1 MLRTKPGKLLRES
14 LGKLPAG
21 FVAAWLLIAL
31 VASASY
37 SGQPVIWETTGRADL
52 LKGDARGVSISDT
65 GKLMLAPRLS
75 EVFNTE
81 QAFVWSSAV
90 DSQGNVYL
98 GTGHDGK
105 IFRVSAD
112 GRGSLL
118 YDAAELDVTALAAGR
133 DGALYAGTSPEGK
146 VYRITAD
153 GHAEVFFDPAD
164 KYIWSLAVLAD
175 GSLAVGTGDNG
186 KLYRVR
192 AAGARPESSLLVA
205 TNQTHVMSLA
215 VTAQGDLIAGTDPG
229 GLVLRISPEGKA
241 FALFDAHLREI
252 HALAPAADG
261 SIYALALSDAA
272 SAGRGQSIPAPA
284 PQPAEGGG
292 APTTSVTITAVDES
306 GVPIPQPGQAARS
319 RTDVSNARSAVFRI
333 LPDGATDVVWSSPS
347 ITAFAIAPALQP
359 GSVLI
364 GTADKG
370 RIYSV
375 TNDGRDTLFLQSSE
389 GQISSFLARGNQ
401 VYAASS
407 NQGKLFRFGAE
418 LVAEGS
424 YESPVRDAKLT
435 ASWGRI
441 WWRGSGN
448 VELQTR
454 TGNGERPD
462 ATWSEWSSPYRDS
475 EGSPISS
482 PRARFV
488 QWRATLRSAGTGGQT
503 WMENA
508 SLAYLPRNV
517 APEILS
523 ISSLPIGVGLQQTVQ
538 LQVDPNVESSGL
550 DPSLFGAAVQ
560 VPPRRLFQR
569 GARSFQWQA
578 EDRNGD
584 ALEYAIYYRPLN
596 ETTFRLLKDHL
607 RDNFYTIDGATLA
620 DGRYI
625 IKVIVSDAPEN
636 PLGQALS
643 GERLSEP
650 VDIDNTPPVLR
661 AVATP
666 QSGGAS
672 NQVVFEVNDATGKIK
687 RGDFS
692 LDGAPWT
699 PLFPDDGIADS
710 GHEQYSV
717 ALPALAAGEHTVS
730 LRAFDGSGN
739 VGTLSVTLRR

>member
-1 MLRTKPGKLLRES
+1 MVRAKHKYL
-14 LGKLPAG
+14 AG
-21 FVAAWLLIAL
+21 LFAALLLIC
-31 VASASY
+31 ASAPVTY
-37 SGQPVIWETTGRADL
+37 SGQPVIWETSGRAEL
-52 LKGDARGVSISDT
+52 LKGDARGISISDT
-65 GKLMLAPRLS
+65 GVLMLAPRLT
-75 EVFNTE
+75 EIFNTE
-81 QAFVWSSAV
+81 QAFVWSSTA
-90 DSQGNVYL
+90 DAQGNVYL

-105 IFRVSAD
+105 IYRISAE

-118 YDAAELDVTALAAGR
+118 YDAAELDVTALAAAR
-133 DGALYAGTSPEGK
+133 DGAIYAGTSPDGR
-146 VYRITAD
+146 VYRITSD
-153 GHAEVFFDPAD
+153 GRAEVFFDPAD

-175 GSLAVGTGDNG
+175 GSLAVGTGDSG

-192 AAGARPESSLLVA
+192 AAGAKPESSLLIA

-252 HALAPAADG
+252 HALAPASDG

-272 SAGRGQSIPAPA
+272 STGRQQLSPAPP
-284 PQPAEGGG
+284 PQPVEGTGT
-292 APTTSVTITAVDES
+292 PTTSVTITAIDES
-306 GVPIPQPGQAARS
+306 GAPIQQPSQPVRS
-319 RTDVSNARSAVFRI
+319 RTDTSTARSAVFRI

-347 ITAFAIAPALQP
+347 ITAFAIVPALQP

-375 TNDGRDTLFLQSSE
+375 TNDGRDTLLLQSSE
-389 GQISSFLARGNQ
+389 GQIASFLLRGNQ

-407 NQGKLFRFGAE
+407 NQGKLFRFGSD
-418 LVAEGS
+418 LIAEGS

-462 ATWSEWSSPYRDS
+462 ATWSDWSTSYRDP
-475 EGSPISS
+475 EGTAISS
-482 PRARFV
+482 PRARFI
-488 QWRATLRSAGTGGQT
+488 QWRATLRLAGSGRS
-503 WMENA
+503 WMEDA
-508 SLAYLPRNV
+508 SLAYLARNV
-517 APEILS
+517 APEVLA
-523 ISSLPIGVGLQQTVQ
+523 ISSLPIGVGLQQIAQ
-538 LQVDPNVESSGL
+538 LQIDPNVESSGL
-550 DPSLFGAAVQ
+550 DPSLFGAAAQ
-560 VPPRRLFQR
+560 VPPRRIFQR

-596 ETTFRLLKDHL
+596 ETTFRLLKDKL

-620 DGRYI
+620 DGRYVIKI
-625 IKVIVSDAPEN
+625 IASDVPDN
-636 PLGQALS
+636 PLGQALT

-650 VDIDNTPPVLR
+650 VDIDNTPPALR
-661 AVATP
+661 VVAMP
-666 QSGGAS
+666 QTGGG
-672 NQVVFEVNDATGKIK
+672 NRVVFEVDDATGKIK

-710 GHEQYSV
+710 GRERYSV
-717 ALPALAAGEHTVS
+717 ELPALAPGEHTVS
-730 LRAFDGSGN
+730 LRTFDGSGN